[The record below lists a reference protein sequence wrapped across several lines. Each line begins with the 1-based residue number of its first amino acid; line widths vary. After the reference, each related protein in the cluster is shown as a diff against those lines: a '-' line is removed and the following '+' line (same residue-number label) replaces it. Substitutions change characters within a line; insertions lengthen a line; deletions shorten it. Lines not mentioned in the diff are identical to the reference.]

1 MQKHRLIA
9 ATTLLSLTL
18 GTAYAAPELD
28 RYLIA
33 QGDSSSSGRSNSE
46 SARASEQSEKGEK
59 QDTIK
64 QMKEAAQLIKRMESE
79 PKLKSMM
86 QQAKGILLIPDYA
99 RAGLAIGG
107 SGGEGI
113 LMVNDQGK
121 WRGPAFY
128 NLGGISVG
136 AQAGVEMG
144 SVAMLLMTDKALK
157 NFRQDN
163 KFSLDADAGLTI
175 ANYTAKEGAS
185 SGRGDVVVWTD
196 TKGAFAG
203 ATVGAS
209 DITFDNDE
217 NAAFY
222 KPGVKASDILAGKI
236 KSRQGDALVAAMPK
250 GGGSSAG
257 ESSGAKE
264 GSSDESS
271 VDER

>member
-1 MQKHRLIA
+1 MPKQRMSLA
-9 ATTLLSLTL
+9 AAFLVLTFGSAQAVAETDVYLL
-18 GTAYAAPELD
+18 
-28 RYLIA
+28 A
-33 QGDSSSSGRSNSE
+33 QNDSSEGRSSSD
-46 SARASEQSEKGEK
+46 SAKASDQSEKGEK
-59 QDTIK
+59 KDTIK
-64 QMKEAAQLIKRMESE
+64 QMKEAARLISQMESE
-79 PKLKSMM
+79 PKLKPML
-86 QQAKGILLIPDYA
+86 QQAKGVLLVPNYA
-99 RAGLAIGG
+99 RAGLGIGG
-107 SGGEGI
+107 SGGEGL
-113 LMVNDQGK
+113 LMVNDKGK
-121 WRGPAFY
+121 WVGPAFY

-144 SVAMLLMTDKALK
+144 AVAMLLMSDKALK

-175 ANYTAKEGAS
+175 ANFTAKEGVS
-185 SGRGDVVVWTD
+185 GGRGDVVVWTD

-222 KPGVKASDILAGKI
+222 KPGVKASDILTGKV

-250 GGGSSAG
+250 GGGSSVG

-264 GSSDESS
+264 SESDDTSM
-271 VDER
+271 DEK

>member
-1 MQKHRLIA
+1 MRKHRLLVT
-9 ATTLLSLTL
+9 TTLLSLTL
-18 GTAYAAPELD
+18 GAVHAAPELD
-28 RYLIA
+28 RYLITQNESNA
-33 QGDSSSSGRSNSE
+33 SGETAGD
-46 SARASEQSEKGEK
+46 SARASQRSEKGEN

-64 QMKEAAQLIKRMESE
+64 QMKEAARLIKRMESE
-79 PKLKSMM
+79 PELKSMM
-86 QQAKGILLIPDYA
+86 QQAKGILLVPDYA
-99 RAGLAIGG
+99 RAGLGIGG

-121 WRGPAFY
+121 WMGPAFY
-128 NLGGISVG
+128 NLGGISIG

-144 SVAMLLMTDKALK
+144 SVAMLLMSDKALK

-175 ANYTAKEGAS
+175 ANYTAEEGAG

-209 DITFDNDE
+209 DITFDNEE

-222 KPGVKASDILAGKI
+222 KPGVKAGDILTGKV

-250 GGGSSAG
+250 GGGSSVG
-257 ESSGAKE
+257 TSSGATE
-264 GSSDESS
+264 GSSDDSS
-271 VDER
+271 IDEK

>member
-1 MQKHRLIA
+1 MRKHRLLF
-9 ATTLLSLTL
+9 ATTLLSLSFATVH
-18 GTAYAAPELD
+18 AAPALD

-33 QGDSSSSGRSNSE
+33 QNDSNTAGDTSGD
-46 SARASEQSEKGEK
+46 SARASQRSEKGEN
-59 QDTIK
+59 QDTIE
-64 QMKEAAQLIKRMESE
+64 QMKEAARLIQRMESE

-86 QQAKGILLIPDYA
+86 QQAKGILLVPDYA
-99 RAGLAIGG
+99 RAGLGIGG

-121 WRGPAFY
+121 WMGPAFY

-144 SVAMLLMTDKALK
+144 SVAMLLMSDKALK

-175 ANYTAKEGAS
+175 ANYTAKAGAS
-185 SGRGDVVVWTD
+185 TGRGDIVVWTD

-222 KPGVKASDILAGKI
+222 KPGVKASDIMTGKV

-250 GGGSSAG
+250 GGGSSVG
-257 ESSGAKE
+257 TSSGATE
-264 GSSDESS
+264 GSSDDSS
-271 VDER
+271 IDEQ